1 MTESER
7 DFDFENKNES
17 DEKRL
22 SFIEHLEELRSRI
35 IYCLISILITTILA
49 FFFSEKLLDILFY
62 PGKNSIKDF
71 YFTSLLTPF
80 NIRLKV
86 AFWTGIIV
94 SSPFILYQLWRF
106 IAPALKQKE
115 KNVIKFIFW
124 FALWFFLIGVLIAY
138 FWVLPLG
145 IPFLLGYATSN
156 MKPIITVDEYIS
168 LAVILLV
175 AMGIVFETPLV
186 LIGLNKIGFITAAQL
201 SKNRRYAILAAAF
214 LACGITP
221 GSEFW
226 TSLFLII
233 PLYLLYELSIWFII
247 FLEKR
252 K

>member
-7 DFDFENKNES
+7 DFDLDNNDES
-17 DEKRL
+17 DERRL
-22 SFIEHLEELRSRI
+22 SFVEHLEELRSRI
-35 IYCLISILITTILA
+35 IYCLISLLVTTIVA
-49 FFFSEKLLDILFY
+49 FFFSERLLDILFY
-62 PGKNSIKDF
+62 PGKISIQSF

-94 SSPFILYQLWRF
+94 SCPLILYQLWRF
-106 IAPALKQKE
+106 IAPALKRKE

-124 FALWFFLIGVLIAY
+124 FALWFFLAGVLMAY
-138 FWVLPLG
+138 FWILPLG
-145 IPFLLGYATSN
+145 IPFLLGYATPN

-168 LAVILLV
+168 LTMVLLV

-186 LIGLNKIGFITAAQL
+186 LIGLNKIGLITAAQL
-201 SKNRRYAILAAAF
+201 SKNRRYAFLISVL
-214 LACGITP
+214 LACAITP

-233 PLYLLYELSIWFII
+233 PLYLLYELSIWLIMLI
-247 FLEKR
+247 GKR
-252 K
+252 

>member
-1 MTESER
+1 MAKSDH
-7 DFDFENKNES
+7 DFDVENNDES
-17 DEKRL
+17 DERRL

-35 IYCLISILITTILA
+35 IYCLISILFTTIIA

-62 PGKNSIKDF
+62 PGKKSIKDL

-86 AFWTGIIV
+86 AFWVGIIV

-106 IAPALKQKE
+106 ISPALKQKE
-115 KNVIKFIFW
+115 KNIIKFIFW
-124 FALWFFLIGVLIAY
+124 LALWFFLIGVLIAY

-145 IPFLLGYATSN
+145 IPFLLAYATPN
-156 MKPIITVDEYIS
+156 MKPIITIDEYIS
-168 LAVILLV
+168 LTVILLV

-186 LIGLNKIGFITAAQL
+186 LIGLNKIGLITAAQL
-201 SKNRRYAILAAAF
+201 SKNRRYALFASAF
-214 LACGITP
+214 IACAITP

-233 PLYLLYELSIWFII
+233 PLYLLYELSIWLII
-247 FLEKR
+247 LIER
-252 K
+252 R